1 MQVGR
6 VADTR
11 DQTPLLG
18 MMHVQADIRQPTC
31 FDQVLWKT
39 LHSKTASK
47 RRAHSNACILDQ
59 NISFKVLLAARY
71 PLPSIR
77 ASYIAAKRCAVLVM
91 TNSSCSCS
99 SGMSSV
105 LATANEN
112 RSCRCASVG
121 SSTLCPVKY
130 SVSRSW
136 AVSEAPSNPALFKI
150 CRTACTLLA
159 VVKVIGSSGWH
170 ACLCAGNCEGACKPT
185 CCLYYL
191 CASSGSFKD

>member
-1 MQVGR
+1 MCNQAFVNQH
-6 VADTR
+6 ALTR
-11 DQTPLLG
+11 FYGKHYTAQSQHTLLACVHG
-18 MMHVQADIRQPTC
+18 D
-31 FDQVLWKT
+31 
-39 LHSKTASK
+39 
-47 RRAHSNACILDQ
+47 ACILHQ
-59 NISFKVLLAARY
+59 NMSFKVLLAARY

-121 SSTLCPVKY
+121 SSTLCSVKY

-159 VVKVIGSSGWH
+159 VVRINGCSDCH
-170 ACLCAGNCEGACKPT
+170 ACLCDGKVRRGLQAYVLHMLPAR
-185 CCLYYL
+185 
-191 CASSGSFKD
+191 FKQ

>member
-1 MQVGR
+1 MCKQAFVNQH
-6 VADTR
+6 ASTR
-11 DQTPLLG
+11 FSVKYYPATSQHTLLAWVHG
-18 MMHVQADIRQPTC
+18 D
-31 FDQVLWKT
+31 
-39 LHSKTASK
+39 
-47 RRAHSNACILDQ
+47 ACIVRQ
-59 NISFKVLLAARY
+59 NMSFKVLLAARY

-77 ASYIAAKRCAVLVM
+77 ASYIAAKRCAVLVIN
-91 TNSSCSCS
+91 NSSCSCS

-136 AVSEAPSNPALFKI
+136 AVSEAPSSPALLKI

-159 VVKVIGSSGWH
+159 AVNVNGRNVCH
-170 ACLCAGNCEGACKPT
+170 ACLCAGNAKGLPSLSAT
-185 CCLYYL
+185 
-191 CASSGSFKD
+191 